1 MTLAVK
7 DRADTF
13 GLGSILL
20 HWVVALTIIGMYP
33 LGLYIDTL
41 SYYDPEYQTIPAW
54 HKSIG
59 VLLLAL
65 LAVRIFWRAINRTP
79 DPVPQPRTLRWIT
92 KAVHRLLYLLPLITL
107 VSGYMISTADGRPI
121 SVFNWF
127 DVPALPAVM
136 ENQEDLA
143 GEVHYW
149 VATLMIG
156 LAGLHALAALKH
168 HFLDRDDTLIRMLP
182 TSKEKTS

>member
-1 MTLAVK
+1 MALPIK
-7 DRADTF
+7 DSSSTF

-20 HWVVALTIIGMYP
+20 HWIVALTIIGMYP

-59 VLLLAL
+59 MMLLVLLVLRML
-65 LAVRIFWRAINRTP
+65 WRTLNRTP
-79 DPVPQPRTLRWIT
+79 DPLPQPKPLLWIT
-92 KAVHRLLYLLPLITL
+92 KAVHWLLYLLPLITL
-107 VSGYMISTADGRPI
+107 ASGYMISTADGRPI
-121 SVFNWF
+121 SVFNWL
-127 DVPALPAVM
+127 DVPALPAIM

-149 VATLMIG
+149 VATLMVS

-168 HFLDRDDTLIRMLP
+168 HYIEKDNTLIRMIRI
-182 TSKEKTS
+182 SKENN

>member
-1 MTLAVK
+1 MVLALK
-7 DRADTF
+7 DTPNSF

-20 HWVVALTIIGMYP
+20 HWIIAFTIIGMYA

-41 SYYDPEYQTIPAW
+41 TYYDPEYQTIPAW

-59 VLLLAL
+59 MTLVLLIVL
-65 LAVRIFWRAINRTP
+65 RILWRVINRTP
-79 DPVPQPRTLRWIT
+79 KPIPQPKMLLSIT
-92 KAVHRLLYLLPLITL
+92 KAIHLLLYLLPVITL
-107 VSGYMISTADGRPI
+107 ASGYMISTADGRPI

-127 DVPALPAVM
+127 DVPALPALID
-136 ENQEDLA
+136 NQEDLA

-149 VATLMIG
+149 VATLMVS

-168 HFLDRDDTLIRMLP
+168 HYINKDNTLIRMLRIP
-182 TSKEKTS
+182 KETDS